1 MWLNFTVQDVSWE
14 IASLKRELSVVAFG
28 KVKVIY
34 VECIFA
40 HCSLV
45 FDRYLHK
52 NIHKKT

>member
-1 MWLNFTVQDVSWE
+1 M
-14 IASLKRELSVVAFG
+14 AAFG

-34 VECIFA
+34 VERIFA

-52 NIHKKT
+52 NIHKKNLILLTNCKSVIDENLFSR